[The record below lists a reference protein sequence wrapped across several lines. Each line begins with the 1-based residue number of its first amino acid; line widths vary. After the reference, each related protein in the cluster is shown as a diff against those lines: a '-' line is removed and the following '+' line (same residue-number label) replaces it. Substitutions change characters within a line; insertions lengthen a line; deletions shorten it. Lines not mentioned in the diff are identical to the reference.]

1 MYILHVLT
9 EDIIFIEDIFVL
21 LLQEL
26 SSWPGRRAAAG
37 ALCSHPALIGTAFVK
52 SNAFLK

>member
-37 ALCSHPALIGTAFVK
+37 ALIGTWDPNGVHI
-52 SNAFLK
+52 